1 MTTPPLELRASAM
14 PLAFLCPGSARP
26 ATVAINEDSGPARLG
41 TAVHEARR
49 PLAEVGSVPW
59 DKIPEIAAR
68 HAVSVDDV
76 RMLCA
81 MAGKLWPSITAS
93 FPEAMTEVPLE
104 ARFIGRNGQT
114 IHLTGHADLLSVRG
128 TVARL
133 GDWKS
138 GRLDADHAQQM
149 RAYAAL
155 ALLENTELTEVTVTV
170 IWIRD
175 GEIENYTM
183 RADELSSW
191 TRELIERVAEWDG
204 TFRPGKHC
212 PRCKRSHE
220 CEAATA
226 MARRD
231 VAVIADR
238 AIVAQAEADL
248 VMMAPAEIVA
258 LHRKAELVKHFAY
271 RVSDAIKAHVVAH
284 GDIVADGVRLTVDR
298 VEKRELDPVTAWSVL
313 EAAGFADGDFA
324 DCMTLGISKVEK
336 RIAEKAG
343 RGGGAAA
350 VREIAKKL
358 DDAGAVVRKEMHF
371 LKEKRG

>member
-1 MTTPPLELRASAM
+1 M

-26 ATVAINEDSGPARLG
+26 AAIAINEDSSPARVG
-41 TAVHEARR
+41 TATHEALRT
-49 PLAEVGSVPW
+49 LAETGSIPW
-59 DKIPEIAAR
+59 ATIPEIAAR
-68 HAVSVDDV
+68 HAVNVEDV
-76 RMLCA
+76 KMLCA
-81 MAGKLWPSITAS
+81 MAGKLWPTIASS

-104 ARFIGRNGQT
+104 AHFVGRNGQP
-114 IHLTGHADLLSVRG
+114 IHLTGHADLLSIRG
-128 TVARL
+128 TIARL
-133 GDWKS
+133 GDWKT
-138 GRLDADHAQQM
+138 GRLDADHGQQM

-212 PRCKRSHE
+212 QRCKRSHE

-238 AIVAQAEADL
+238 AMVARAEAEL
-248 VMMAPAEIVA
+248 AMMAPADIVA
-258 LHRKAELVKHFAY
+258 LHRKAELVRHYAY
-271 RVSDAIKAHVVAH
+271 RVSDAIKAHIEAH

-298 VEKRELDPVTAWSVL
+298 IEKRELDPVTAWPLL
-313 EAAGFADGDFA
+313 EAAGFTDGDFA

-336 RIAEKAG
+336 RVAEKAG

-350 VREIAKKL
+350 VRDIAKKL
-358 DDAGAVVRKEMHF
+358 DDAGAVVRKETHL

>member
-1 MTTPPLELRASAM
+1 MTAALELRASKM

-26 ATVAINEDSGPARLG
+26 ATLPINEDSGPARLG
-41 TAVHEARR
+41 TAVHEALR
-49 PLAEVGSVPW
+49 PLAEGGALPW
-59 DKIPEIAAR
+59 AAIPEIAAR
-68 HAVSVDDV
+68 HAVSTEDV
-76 RMLCA
+76 RVLCA
-81 MAGKLWPSITAS
+81 IAGKLWPTLAPT
-93 FPEAMTEVPLE
+93 FPEAMTEVSLE
-104 ARFIGRNGQT
+104 AHFIGRNGQT

-133 GDWKS
+133 GDWKT
-138 GRLDADHAQQM
+138 GRVDSNYGQQL

-155 ALLENTELTEVTVTV
+155 TLLENTELTEATATA

-191 TRELIERVAEWDG
+191 TRELVERVAEWDG

-212 PRCKRSHE
+212 PRCPRSHE

-231 VAVIADR
+231 VAIMSDR
-238 AIVAQAEADL
+238 ALVARAEAEL
-248 VMMAPAEIVA
+248 TTMAPAEIIA
-258 LHRKAELVKHFAY
+258 LRQKAGMVRDYAFRIEE
-271 RVSDAIKAHVVAH
+271 AIKAHVVAH
-284 GDIVADGVRLTVDR
+284 GDIVADGVRLTIDR
-298 VEKRELDPVTAWSVL
+298 GEKRELDPVVAWSVL
-313 EAAGFADGDFA
+313 EGAGFTDGDFA

-336 RIAEKAG
+336 RVAEKAG

-350 VREIAKKL
+350 VRELGAKL
-358 DDAGAVVRKEMHF
+358 EEAGAIVRKTNDY
-371 LKEKRG
+371 LKERRG